1 MRRNSAVHEQCHK
14 HKDRERERKPKSICF
29 PNIFFPHPVIPHSM
43 GQPWC
48 CYLRHTWINMQLL
61 TDVNSIHE
69 LTHKATSAL
78 LSRYANGNSSN
89 VRLVITRISK
99 HRIKYSL

>member
-1 MRRNSAVHEQCHK
+1 MRRDSAVHEQCHK
-14 HKDRERERKPKSICF
+14 HKDREREKTQIKLLSQCF
-29 PNIFFPHPVIPHSM
+29 FFPTLSYHSM
-43 GQPWC
+43 GQPWY

-89 VRLVITRISK
+89 VGVVITRISK
-99 HRIKYSL
+99 HRVKYSL